1 MKKKFYIK
9 LASLFIGTFFLMPS
23 NTYSQ
28 DGSLD
33 LSFGVNGKV
42 ITKFESLYDGIGSLA
57 IQSDGKI
64 VVVGNTFL
72 NGYSDFTV
80 VRYNSDGSLDLSF
93 GSEGKVF
100 TDIGTLTDLAQDVAI
115 QSDGKIVVVGCAYV
129 DGVDQIAT
137 VRYNEDGTLDNSFG
151 TNGIVTTPI
160 GSSYSIG
167 NSVAIQSD
175 GKIVVAGQTEIS
187 TYVQE
192 MIVLRYYTD
201 GTLDPAFNAGGTYI
215 TEFGVMGSRASS
227 VAIQINGKIV
237 VGGNSANDGN
247 PNFAIIRLKDDGNA
261 DNSFSYDGI
270 DTISV
275 GGVIDYG
282 RSVVVQSDE
291 KIILAGYSHNG
302 TDNDFALVRYN
313 TNGTLDSSFGKD
325 GIVTTAIGSSNDQIS
340 SMILQQDG
348 RIVVAGNSYYN
359 RSYDFALARYNIDGT
374 LDTSFDSDGKQ
385 VTGFGNNSDFASSV
399 ALQSDGK
406 IVVAGTTQEGFN
418 SDFALARYNNTIL
431 TGVDEI
437 QAEVLSVEIYA
448 DPTTDKLLVKAGSE
462 LVGSSYTVIDQL
474 GRPIISGR
482 LISESSSVA
491 IDKLASGLY
500 FFQVVGGNQM
510 TVKFMKK

>member
-237 VGGNSANDGN
+237 VGGNS
-247 PNFAIIRLKDDGNA
+247 
-261 DNSFSYDGI
+261 
-270 DTISV
+270 
-275 GGVIDYG
+275 
-282 RSVVVQSDE
+282 
-291 KIILAGYSHNG
+291 
-302 TDNDFALVRYN
+302 
-313 TNGTLDSSFGKD
+313 
-325 GIVTTAIGSSNDQIS
+325 
-340 SMILQQDG
+340 
-348 RIVVAGNSYYN
+348 YYN

-462 LVGSSYTVIDQL
+462 LVGSSYSVIDQL

>member
-1 MKKKFYIK
+1 M
-9 LASLFIGTFFLMPS
+9 
-23 NTYSQ
+23 
-28 DGSLD
+28 
-33 LSFGVNGKV
+33 
-42 ITKFESLYDGIGSLA
+42 
-57 IQSDGKI
+57 
-64 VVVGNTFL
+64 
-72 NGYSDFTV
+72 
-80 VRYNSDGSLDLSF
+80 
-93 GSEGKVF
+93 
-100 TDIGTLTDLAQDVAI
+100 
-115 QSDGKIVVVGCAYV
+115 
-129 DGVDQIAT
+129 
-137 VRYNEDGTLDNSFG
+137 
-151 TNGIVTTPI
+151 
-160 GSSYSIG
+160 
-167 NSVAIQSD
+167 
-175 GKIVVAGQTEIS
+175 
-187 TYVQE
+187 
-192 MIVLRYYTD
+192 
-201 GTLDPAFNAGGTYI
+201 
-215 TEFGVMGSRASS
+215 
-227 VAIQINGKIV
+227 
-237 VGGNSANDGN
+237 
-247 PNFAIIRLKDDGNA
+247 
-261 DNSFSYDGI
+261 
-270 DTISV
+270 
-275 GGVIDYG
+275 
-282 RSVVVQSDE
+282 
-291 KIILAGYSHNG
+291 
-302 TDNDFALVRYN
+302 VRYN

-462 LVGSSYTVIDQL
+462 LVGSSYSVIDQL